1 MARSRKASQKRR
13 KASKKSQAKS
23 QRRRRQQQQQQQ
35 GGTAY
40 TQDDGAPKD
49 YSLFDTMAGKQS
61 MQQGL
66 NYLQYHRAQHG
77 GMAPFPQSVE
87 GQVLGDGLRGPAL
100 MGTLDKAYADIAG
113 LKDPQPT
120 PIPSLADGRVAVD
133 GAIPLMGVSKQTG
146 GKKRKGKRSQK
157 SQRRSQKSQKSQRRS
172 QKSQRRRRQ
181 QGGEMPALGYQLV
194 GAPGL
199 LLETSKQ
206 YSDAGLN
213 PDYTGGISTN
223 YLSTEQ
229 MDANARDRV

>member
-1 MARSRKASQKRR
+1 MARQRKASQKRR

-23 QRRRRQQQQQQQ
+23 QRRRRTQRRQQQR
-35 GGTAY
+35 GGY
-40 TQDDGAPKD
+40 PDKIEGAPLD
-49 YSLFDTMAGKQS
+49 YSLFDTMSGRQS

-133 GAIPLMGVSKQTG
+133 GPIPLMGVSRQTG
-146 GKKRKGKRSQK
+146 GRKRRGKKSKKGKK
-157 SQRRSQKSQKSQRRS
+157 SHRRSQ
-172 QKSQRRRRQ
+172 RRRQ
-181 QGGEMPALGYQLV
+181 QGGSALGYQLV
-194 GAPGL
+194 NAPGL
-199 LLETSKQ
+199 LLDSAKQ
-206 YSDAGLN
+206 YSNAGLN

-229 MDANARDRV
+229 MDANARDLA

>member
-1 MARSRKASQKRR
+1 MPIRKTRRERRR
-13 KASKKSQAKS
+13 KSRNLAKQIRSKVRRSI
-23 QRRRRQQQQQQQ
+23 RRRQQR
-35 GGTAY
+35 GGELE
-40 TQDDGAPKD
+40 GAPLD
-49 YSLFDTMAGKQS
+49 YSLFDTMSGKQS
-61 MQQGL
+61 MAQGL

-100 MGTLDKAYADIAG
+100 MNSLDKAYADIAG

-146 GKKRKGKRSQK
+146 GRKRRGQKKG
-157 SQRRSQKSQKSQRRS
+157 RR
-172 QKSQRRRRQ
+172 SQRRRRQ
-181 QGGEMPALGYQLV
+181 QGGSALGYQLV

-199 LLETSKQ
+199 LLDSAKQ
-206 YSDAGLN
+206 YSNAGLN

-223 YLSTEQ
+223 YVSTEQ
-229 MDANARDRV
+229 MDANARDRA

>member
-1 MARSRKASQKRR
+1 MSGR
-13 KASKKSQAKS
+13 
-23 QRRRRQQQQQQQ
+23 
-35 GGTAY
+35 
-40 TQDDGAPKD
+40 
-49 YSLFDTMAGKQS
+49 QS
-61 MQQGL
+61 MAQGL
-66 NYLQYHRAQHG
+66 NYLNYHRAQHG

-100 MGTLDKAYADIAG
+100 LNSLDKQFADIAG

-133 GAIPLMGVSKQTG
+133 GAIPLVGVSKQTG
-146 GKKRKGKRSQK
+146 GRKRRGQKKGKK
-157 SQRRSQKSQKSQRRS
+157 SQRRSQKKGRR
-172 QKSQRRRRQ
+172 SQRRRRQ
-181 QGGEMPALGYQLV
+181 QGGSALGYQLV

-206 YSDAGLN
+206 YTNAGLN

-229 MDANARDRV
+229 MDANARDLA

>member
-1 MARSRKASQKRR
+1 MATKRRSAKSR
-13 KASKKSQAKS
+13 KASKKEKS
-23 QRRRRQQQQQQQ
+23 RRQRRQQKQQKQQQR
-35 GGTAY
+35 GGELT
-40 TQDDGAPKD
+40 GAPLS
-49 YSLFDTMAGKQS
+49 YSLFDSMSGRQS

-66 NYLQYHRAQHG
+66 NYLNYHRAQHG

-100 MGTLDKAYADIAG
+100 MNSLDKAYADIAG

-146 GKKRKGKRSQK
+146 GKKAQKKGKKSQKKAQKKGKK
-157 SQRRSQKSQKSQRRS
+157 SQRKSQK
-172 QKSQRRRRQ
+172 KSQRRRQ
-181 QGGEMPALGYQLV
+181 QGGSALGYQLV

-199 LLETSKQ
+199 LLDSAKQ
-206 YSDAGLN
+206 YSNAGLN
-213 PDYTGGISTN
+213 PDYTGGISTS

-229 MDANARDRV
+229 MDANKRDLA

>member
-1 MARSRKASQKRR
+1 MPSKSRRSHRKSLRN
-13 KASKKSQAKS
+13 KS
-23 QRRRRQQQQQQQ
+23 RRRRARQQQQQQQ
-35 GGTAY
+35 QQRGGELV
-40 TQDDGAPKD
+40 GAD
-49 YSLFDTMAGKQS
+49 IRYSLFDTMAGKQS
-61 MQQGL
+61 MAQGL

-133 GAIPLMGVSKQTG
+133 GPIPLMGVSRQTG
-146 GKKRKGKRSQK
+146 GRKRRGKKSHKKGKK
-157 SQRRSQKSQKSQRRS
+157 SQRR
-172 QKSQRRRRQ
+172 SQRRRRQ

-199 LLETSKQ
+199 LLDSAKQ
-206 YSDAGLN
+206 YSNAGLN

-229 MDANARDRV
+229 MDANARDLA

>member
-1 MARSRKASQKRR
+1 
-13 KASKKSQAKS
+13 
-23 QRRRRQQQQQQQ
+23 
-35 GGTAY
+35 
-40 TQDDGAPKD
+40 
-49 YSLFDTMAGKQS
+49 
-61 MQQGL
+61 
-66 NYLQYHRAQHG
+66 
-77 GMAPFPQSVE
+77 
-87 GQVLGDGLRGPAL
+87 

-146 GKKRKGKRSQK
+146 GKKRKGKKSKKSQK
-157 SQRRSQKSQKSQRRS
+157 SQRRSQKSQRRS

-199 LLETSKQ
+199 LLDSAKQ
-206 YSDAGLN
+206 YSNAGLN

-229 MDANARDRV
+229 MDANARDLA

>member
-13 KASKKSQAKS
+13 KASKKSQARS
-23 QRRRRQQQQQQQ
+23 QRRRRTQQQQQQQ
-35 GGTAY
+35 RGGY
-40 TQDDGAPKD
+40 PDKIEGAPLS
-49 YSLFDTMAGKQS
+49 YSLFDTMSGKQS

-77 GMAPFPQSVE
+77 GMAPLPQSVE

-133 GAIPLMGVSKQTG
+133 GPIPLMGVSRQTG
-146 GKKRKGKRSQK
+146 GRKRRGKKSHKKGKK
-157 SQRRSQKSQKSQRRS
+157 SQRR
-172 QKSQRRRRQ
+172 SQRRRRQ
-181 QGGEMPALGYQLV
+181 QGGSALGYQLV

-199 LLETSKQ
+199 LLDSAKQ
-206 YSDAGLN
+206 YSNAGLN

-229 MDANARDRV
+229 MDANARDRA

>member
-1 MARSRKASQKRR
+1 
-13 KASKKSQAKS
+13 
-23 QRRRRQQQQQQQ
+23 
-35 GGTAY
+35 
-40 TQDDGAPKD
+40 
-49 YSLFDTMAGKQS
+49 
-61 MQQGL
+61 
-66 NYLQYHRAQHG
+66 
-77 GMAPFPQSVE
+77 
-87 GQVLGDGLRGPAL
+87 

-146 GKKRKGKRSQK
+146 GKKRKGK
-157 SQRRSQKSQKSQRRS
+157 KSQKSQRRS

>member
-1 MARSRKASQKRR
+1 MSGR
-13 KASKKSQAKS
+13 
-23 QRRRRQQQQQQQ
+23 
-35 GGTAY
+35 
-40 TQDDGAPKD
+40 
-49 YSLFDTMAGKQS
+49 QS

-66 NYLQYHRAQHG
+66 NYLNYHRAQHG

-100 MGTLDKAYADIAG
+100 LNSLDKAYADIAG

-146 GKKRKGKRSQK
+146 GRKRRGKK
-157 SQRRSQKSQKSQRRS
+157 SQRRGRKSQRR
-172 QKSQRRRRQ
+172 SQRRRRQ
-181 QGGEMPALGYQLV
+181 QGGSALGYQLV

-199 LLETSKQ
+199 LLDSAKQ
-206 YSDAGLN
+206 YSNAGLN

-223 YLSTEQ
+223 YVSTEQ
-229 MDANARDRV
+229 MDANARDRA